1 MYSSVNLFFYLKMR
15 KIIVTLSR
23 YRFLCPRCNWKGLI
37 LKTARLEGGIE
48 DIPKGMTESSLS
60 TEVFHFSCV
69 HGESDLC

>member
-1 MYSSVNLFFYLKMR
+1 MYSSVNLLFYLKMR

-48 DIPKGMTESSLS
+48 DIP
-60 TEVFHFSCV
+60 
-69 HGESDLC
+69 